1 MKAVLQ
7 DMKSGALSV
16 GDVPPPTLQN
26 GGVLV
31 QVTRSVISLGT
42 ERSIIALAKKGP
54 IGKAQDRPDLARKV
68 LNRAKQ
74 EGLWN
79 TYQVVKN
86 LLASPIP
93 LGYSCAARVIAVGRD
108 VSELRAGDRV
118 ACAGL
123 GFANHA
129 EVNYIPRNLATPIPE
144 GVSDDGAAFVAI
156 ASIAMHGLRLAHL
169 SLGESVLV
177 LGLGLVGQI
186 SVQLARA
193 AGATVIGFDPDP
205 VKVELAKRSGARI
218 ADTNA
223 RDLLT
228 QIRDATG
235 GHGVDAVLICAAA
248 KTDAPLKLAAQASR
262 LRGRVISVGDV
273 PLNLDRRAFFE
284 KEIEVCVSRSYGPGR
299 YDPSYEVRGHDYPLP
314 YVRWTERRNMSAFLE
329 LLAQRAV
336 DLTPLITHRY
346 DIENAEAAYEV
357 VTGAEGKRAL
367 AIVLEYPNGHDVA
380 VPSRAIHLRTG
391 RPQTD
396 SVVRLGVIGAG
407 QFAKGILLP
416 EFRKHRDVQFVGV
429 CTVSGLT
436 SRSPA
441 ERYGAQFATS
451 DAMEILGDERIN
463 TVVVATR
470 HDQHAD
476 LVAAALRA
484 GKAVFCEKPLATS
497 AAGLDTVIDA
507 LNASAATPRL
517 LVGFNRR
524 FSPLA
529 VAARDFV
536 RQGSAPQSILYRVNA
551 GAVQPDSWVIDPV
564 SGGGRIVGEVCHFID
579 FACFLTGSIPVRLFA
594 EQVAAAGERVSDR
607 ESVSVTAS
615 FADGSVAIIQ
625 YVACGDTSV
634 AKERVEVAAAGR
646 TAILDNFRTLSLHDD
661 NRGRHRR
668 SMNQQK
674 GHAEEVAEFV
684 RCLSTGEGMPIDIET
699 QLAVT
704 RATFA
709 IESSIVSRMPVAP

>member
-1 MKAVLQ
+1 VKAVLQ
-7 DMKSGALSV
+7 DMKSGTLSV

-93 LGYSCAARVIAVGRD
+93 LGYSCAGRVIAVGRD
-108 VSELRAGDRV
+108 VTELRAGDRV

-129 EVNYIPRNLATPIPE
+129 EVNYVPRNLATPIPE

-205 VKVELAKRSGARI
+205 VKVELAKRSGARV
-218 ADTNA
+218 ADTNP

-228 QIRDATG
+228 RIKEATG

-299 YDPSYEVRGHDYPLP
+299 YDPAYEVRGHDYPLP

-329 LLAQRAV
+329 LLARGAV

-346 DIENAEAAYEV
+346 EIENAEKAYEV

-391 RPQTD
+391 RPTTD

-484 GKAVFCEKPLATS
+484 GKAVFCEKPLAST

-507 LNASAATPRL
+507 LNASASTPRL

-536 RQGSAPQSILYRVNA
+536 RQGAAPQSILYRVNA
-551 GAVQPDSWVIDPV
+551 GAVASDSWVIDPV

-579 FACFLTGSIPVRLFA
+579 FACFLTGSLPVRVFA
-594 EQVAAAGERVSDR
+594 EQVAAAGERVPDR
-607 ESVSVTAS
+607 DSVSVTVS

-661 NRGRHRR
+661 NRGRRR
-668 SMNQQK
+668 RAMNQQK

-684 RCLSTGEGMPIDIET
+684 RCLSTGQGMPIDIET

>member
-1 MKAVLQ
+1 
-7 DMKSGALSV
+7 MKSGGLSV
-16 GDVPPPTLQN
+16 GDVPPPTLQR

-68 LNRAKQ
+68 LNRARQ

-93 LGYSCAARVIAVGRD
+93 LGYSCAGRVIAVGSE
-108 VSELRAGDRV
+108 VSELRVGDRV

-129 EVNYIPRNLATPIPE
+129 EVNYIPRNLATKIPD
-144 GVSDDGAAFVAI
+144 GVSEDGAAFVAI
-156 ASIAMHGLRLAHL
+156 ASIAMHGLRLAQL

-186 SVQLARA
+186 AVQLARA

-205 VKVELAKRSGARI
+205 AKAELARRSGARI
-218 ADTNA
+218 VATSA
-223 RDLLT
+223 RELLG
-228 QIRDATG
+228 QIREATG

-248 KTDAPLKLAAQASR
+248 RSDGPLKLAAQASR

-273 PLNLDRRAFFE
+273 PLRLDRRAFFE
-284 KEIEVCVSRSYGPGR
+284 KEIEVRVSRSYGPGR
-299 YDPSYEVRGHDYPLP
+299 YDPGYEVRGIDYPLA
-314 YVRWTERRNMSAFLE
+314 YVRWTERRNMAAFLE
-329 LLAQRAV
+329 LLAQGTV
-336 DLTPLITHRY
+336 DLSPLITHRF
-346 DIENAEAAYEV
+346 DIARAEAAYEV
-357 VTGAEGKRAL
+357 VTGPEGKRAL
-367 AIVLEYPNGHDVA
+367 AIVLEYPAPDVVA
-380 VPSRAIHLRTG
+380 APAPAIHLRNG
-391 RPQTD
+391 RPAA
-396 SVVRLGVIGAG
+396 SGASVRLGVIGAG

-416 EFRKHRDVQFVGV
+416 EFRKHRDVEFVGV
-429 CTVSGLT
+429 CTASGLT

-451 DAMEILGDERIN
+451 DAEDILADARIN
-463 TVVVATR
+463 TVVIATR
-470 HDQHAD
+470 HEQHAD
-476 LVAAALRA
+476 LVAGALRA
-484 GKAVFCEKPLATS
+484 GKAVFCEKPLASTV
-497 AAGLDTVIDA
+497 AGLEKVVEA
-507 LNASAATPRL
+507 LNASLAEPRL
-517 LVGFNRR
+517 LIGFNRR

-536 RQGSAPQSILYRVNA
+536 RHGSAPQSILYRVNA
-551 GAVQPDSWVIDPV
+551 GPVQPDNWVIDPV

-579 FACFLTGSIPVRLFA
+579 FACFLTGSTPTRVFA
-594 EQVAAAGERVSDR
+594 EQVAAAGERIADR
-607 ESVSVTAS
+607 ESVSVVVT
-615 FADGSVAIIQ
+615 FADASVAVIQ
-625 YVACGDTSV
+625 YVTSGDTSV
-634 AKERVEVAAAGR
+634 AKERVEIAAGGR
-646 TAILDNFRTLSLHDD
+646 TAILDNYRTLSLHDD
-661 NRGRHRR
+661 NRVKRR
-668 SMNQQK
+668 RLLNQQK
-674 GHAEEVAEFV
+674 GHAEEVAAFV
-684 RCLSTGEGMPIDIET
+684 RSIATGTDMPISIET

-709 IESSIVSRMPVAP
+709 IEASLTARLPVAP

>member
-16 GDVPPPTLQN
+16 GDVPPPALQR
-26 GGVLV
+26 GGILV

-93 LGYSCAARVIAVGRD
+93 LGYSCAGRVIAVGAD
-108 VSELRAGDRV
+108 VSEFRVGDRV

-129 EVNYIPRNLATPIPE
+129 EVNYVPRNLATRIPD

-156 ASIAMHGLRLAHL
+156 ASIAMHGLRLAEL
-169 SLGESVLV
+169 SLGESVFV

-186 SVQLARA
+186 AVQLARA
-193 AGATVIGFDPDP
+193 SGATVIGFDPDP
-205 VKVELAKRSGARI
+205 AKVELARRFGARV
-218 ADTNA
+218 AATSP
-223 RDLLT
+223 RDALT
-228 QIRDATG
+228 QLRDATG
-235 GHGVDAVLICAAA
+235 GHGADAVLICAAA
-248 KTDAPLKLAAQASR
+248 KSDGPLKLAAQASR

-273 PLNLDRRAFFE
+273 PLKLDRRAFFE
-284 KEIEVCVSRSYGPGR
+284 KEIQVLVSRSYGPGR
-299 YDPSYEVRGHDYPLP
+299 YDPAYEVRGVDYPLP

-329 LLAQRAV
+329 LMAQGAI
-336 DLTPLITHRY
+336 DLSPLITHRFE
-346 DIENAEAAYEV
+346 IARAEAAYDV

-367 AIVLEYPNGHDVA
+367 AIVLEYPTRESA
-380 VPSRAIHLRTG
+380 PPARAIHLRNSRSPASG
-391 RPQTD
+391 
-396 SVVRLGVIGAG
+396 SAIRLGAIGAG

-416 EFRKHRDVQFVGV
+416 EFRKHREVEFVAV

-436 SRSPA
+436 SRTPA
-441 ERYGAQFATS
+441 ERYGAQYATS
-451 DAMEILGDERIN
+451 DAQELINDERIN
-463 TVVVATR
+463 SVVITTR

-476 LVAAALRA
+476 LVAAAIRA
-484 GKAVFCEKPLATS
+484 GKAVFCEKPLASTP
-497 AAGLDTVIDA
+497 AGLESVIDA
-507 LNASAATPRL
+507 LRSASVTPRL
-517 LVGFNRR
+517 LTGFNRR

-529 VAARDFV
+529 RATRDFIS
-536 RQGSAPQSILYRVNA
+536 RGSSPQSILYRVNA
-551 GAVQPDSWVIDPV
+551 GPVQPDNWVIDPV

-579 FACFLTGSIPVRLFA
+579 FACFLTGSMPARVYA
-594 EQVAAAGERVSDR
+594 EHVAATNERVTDR
-607 ESVSVTAS
+607 ESVSVTVT
-615 FADGSVAIIQ
+615 FADGSVAVIQ
-625 YVACGDTSV
+625 YVTCGDTSV
-634 AKERVEVAAAGR
+634 PKERVEVAAGGR
-646 TAILDNFRTLSLHDD
+646 TAVLENFRTLSLHDD
-661 NRGRHRR
+661 NRTKRR
-668 SMNQQK
+668 RLMNQQK
-674 GHAEEVAEFV
+674 GHSEEVEAFV
-684 RCLSTGEGMPIDIET
+684 RAIADGGAMPIDIET
-699 QLAVT
+699 QLAVA

-709 IESSIVSRMPVAP
+709 IEMSLASRAPVPT